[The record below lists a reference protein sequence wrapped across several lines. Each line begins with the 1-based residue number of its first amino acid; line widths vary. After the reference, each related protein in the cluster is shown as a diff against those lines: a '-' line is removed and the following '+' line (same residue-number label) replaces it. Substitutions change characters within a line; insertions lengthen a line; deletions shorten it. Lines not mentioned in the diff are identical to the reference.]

1 MMMKLLE
8 KLKNIYKI
16 ILIRDHIQNLKD
28 EGIDVNINDDQ
39 VNDSVDKIF
48 KGIGKRNSTSEDSTS
63 EDSDSEYSDS
73 EYSASEDLTQQDLK
87 FFKKKYENKSIKT
100 FYKDSGIK
108 YDIDTDEIN
117 NDFKDYNDKII
128 SKYYFSQKYNTF
140 INKFNKIERQQ
151 GKKKRG
157 GVQ

>member
-1 MMMKLLE
+1 MMMKLLQ

-87 FFKKKYENKSIKT
+87 FF
-100 FYKDSGIK
+100 
-108 YDIDTDEIN
+108 
-117 NDFKDYNDKII
+117 
-128 SKYYFSQKYNTF
+128 
-140 INKFNKIERQQ
+140 
-151 GKKKRG
+151 
-157 GVQ
+157 